1 MVLKVT
7 EIIDCTAEATWL
19 MMLALCSAGF
29 FCSSSIFIPVQRHI
43 LFSNRSIC
51 SLRTGPMSCSDT
63 LYGQGRARA
72 SKWFMSLNDGLHCVA
87 CLSPY
92 SLLWSSTLS
101 KQVLGLGNGDGYQ
114 VLSRA
119 GTTVIRSQY
128 HYLP

>member
-1 MVLKVT
+1 
-7 EIIDCTAEATWL
+7 
-19 MMLALCSAGF
+19 
-29 FCSSSIFIPVQRHI
+29 
-43 LFSNRSIC
+43 
-51 SLRTGPMSCSDT
+51 MSCSDT

-72 SKWFMSLNDGLHCVA
+72 SKWFMSLSDGLHCVA

-92 SLLWSSTLS
+92 AVLWSSVLS
-101 KQVLGLGNGDGYQ
+101 KQVLGLGNDDGYQ